1 MNLVFFSTAA
11 SKQAVGKDVQNR
23 RTAPFSALF
32 KLAILKF
39 QWRKVAD
46 FSIIKEVF
54 NSLHRPDEYGSL
66 KYSFIA

>member
-1 MNLVFFSTAA
+1 MNFVFFSTATP
-11 SKQAVGKDVQNR
+11 KPAVGKNVQNH

-46 FSIIKEVF
+46 FSII
-54 NSLHRPDEYGSL
+54 
-66 KYSFIA
+66 

>member
-1 MNLVFFSTAA
+1 MNLVFFSTAT
-11 SKQAVGKDVQNR
+11 SKPAVGKNVQNR

-46 FSIIKEVF
+46 FSII
-54 NSLHRPDEYGSL
+54 
-66 KYSFIA
+66 